1 MSIFNVDNNY
11 SSEKDLIS
19 LHKEF
24 EDVPIIDLKF
34 IYKALAGDYNRV
46 VEFLVVIH
54 QLLRNITILS
64 AIVELSNKSEQCPQN
79 KNLLAMSRKYILPT

>member
-34 IYKALAGDYNRV
+34 IYKALAGDYNRT
-46 VEFLVVIH
+46 VEFLVVLT
-54 QLLRNITILS
+54 QSCRNTMTPSEIAGSFRKLGQYPEKNRPTI
-64 AIVELSNKSEQCPQN
+64 
-79 KNLLAMSRKYILPT
+79 